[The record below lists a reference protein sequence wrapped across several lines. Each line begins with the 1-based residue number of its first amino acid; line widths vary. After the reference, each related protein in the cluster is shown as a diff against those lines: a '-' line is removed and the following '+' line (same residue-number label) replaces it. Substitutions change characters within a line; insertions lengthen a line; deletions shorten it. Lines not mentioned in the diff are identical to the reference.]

1 MCRRLRHPAARDI
14 HAGWHERLS
23 LAVPFGPEEPAAR
36 PAPQLASPDAARPL
50 HTLQELAVVQM
61 VRLAG
66 PLAVL
71 ALLPSASADPA
82 PPSVEPAAR
91 PAPQLRSPDAVRP
104 LHTVQELAVVQ
115 MVRLA
120 GRSAV
125 LDSNLFADG
134 AIPDKMWQALCGSD
148 LGQGNYGA
156 GIIHKR
162 ASR

>member
-36 PAPQLASPDAARPL
+36 PAPLLASPDAARPL

-66 PLAVL
+66 PL
-71 ALLPSASADPA
+71 
-82 PPSVEPAAR
+82 
-91 PAPQLRSPDAVRP
+91 
-104 LHTVQELAVVQ
+104 
-115 MVRLA
+115 
-120 GRSAV
+120 AV